1 MLNRLSEFFLGLI
14 FGMGLLLSGM
24 TNPSK
29 VIGFLDITGMWDPSL
44 VMVMGGAIFVGFFVF
59 AFIKKRTVNFL
70 GGALH
75 LPKSDQIDKPLM
87 IGASLF
93 GIGWGLAGFCPGPAI
108 VSMAQGQDKA
118 LIFVLSML
126 LGMIVFEV
134 FTRYVSKKK

>member
-1 MLNRLSEFFLGLI
+1 MLNRLSEFLVGLI

-59 AFIKKRTVNFL
+59 AFIKKRSVNFL